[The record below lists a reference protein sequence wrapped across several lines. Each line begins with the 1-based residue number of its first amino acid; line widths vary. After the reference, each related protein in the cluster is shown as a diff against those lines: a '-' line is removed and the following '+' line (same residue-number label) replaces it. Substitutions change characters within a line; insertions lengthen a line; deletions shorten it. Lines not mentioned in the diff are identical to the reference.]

1 MNRVVRWDPFR
12 EMVSVRNQM
21 DELVGDL
28 LSEPTRWQGS
38 GSRDTMRMP
47 LDVFEDDQ
55 CFNVKASLPGIDP
68 DNIEISFSENTLTVQ
83 GEYGE
88 ESGDEHTKWHLR
100 ERHFGK
106 FMRSITLPASI
117 NGGNI
122 SADFTDGVLTLT
134 LPKADTLAR
143 STGSRREGKLKQR
156 IVPGRVA
163 RDYFCVG

>member
-134 LPKADTLAR
+134 LPKADEVKPRRIAVQ
-143 STGSRREGKLKQR
+143 TGGSKTVEG
-156 IVPGRVA
+156 
-163 RDYFCVG
+163 